1 MLQSPPSPPFRTTLL
16 LIFTAVALTLVGCD
30 RGKDSVNTAVSDQG
44 SSRSKTQGEVSG
56 KPFRQPPA
64 TNKRNTNVRI
74 VKLAPQ
80 SIRQESAYVG
90 NLQPNERVVL
100 RSQMDG
106 LVENVHVSKGQTVR
120 KSQVLVNISTK
131 ELLVRL
137 NLARTNHKLTV
148 TNLKRDLKLAKKN
161 LISQSQLD
169 QSRNRRD
176 SAKFQE
182 QLAVVNLKKS
192 VVRAPIRG
200 QVKSKHVKPG
210 EFVRKGDALVEI
222 LDLSQ
227 LLVEINV
234 SERGVLKLKKGQ
246 QVQVELYA
254 QNGRT
259 LQGKIRT
266 IGIEADPR
274 NRTFPVEIEM
284 DNPKESLRPGML
296 ARVTVNQGAL
306 KKQLIVPRHAIIERD
321 TGRVVFV
328 VEDGRARMRRIE
340 TGVSREEQ
348 VQVVSGLKFGEQ
360 LIIEGHTKLTDKEAV
375 NVKGN
380 L

>member
-1 MLQSPPSPPFRTTLL
+1 M
-16 LIFTAVALTLVGCD
+16 
-30 RGKDSVNTAVSDQG
+30 
-44 SSRSKTQGEVSG
+44 
-56 KPFRQPPA
+56 
-64 TNKRNTNVRI
+64 
-74 VKLAPQ
+74 
-80 SIRQESAYVG
+80 
-90 NLQPNERVVL
+90 
-100 RSQMDG
+100 
-106 LVENVHVSKGQTVR
+106 
-120 KSQVLVNISTK
+120 
-131 ELLVRL
+131 
-137 NLARTNHKLTV
+137 
-148 TNLKRDLKLAKKN
+148 
-161 LISQSQLD
+161 
-169 QSRNRRD
+169 
-176 SAKFQE
+176 
-182 QLAVVNLKKS
+182 
-192 VVRAPIRG
+192 
-200 QVKSKHVKPG
+200 
-210 EFVRKGDALVEI
+210 RKGDALVEI

-375 NVKGN
+375 NVK
-380 L
+380 